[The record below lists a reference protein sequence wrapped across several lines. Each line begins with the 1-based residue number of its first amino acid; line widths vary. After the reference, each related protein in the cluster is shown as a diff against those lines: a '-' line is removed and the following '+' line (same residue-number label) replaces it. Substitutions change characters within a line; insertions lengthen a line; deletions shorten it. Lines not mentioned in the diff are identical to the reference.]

1 MHLWRISNYA
11 DLQGHGG
18 LKYDARWHNKGRP
31 IVYCAEHPAGALS
44 EMLAHMDRSM
54 VPDTYMLLK
63 IMAPDE
69 IQPISAKISFDKL
82 TENVATTRQIGD
94 RWLAAGKSLLLRVPS
109 AIVPDA
115 YNVLINPLHPDA
127 AKLKIVKR
135 QHVPFDKRLG

>member
-11 DLQGHGG
+11 DLKGYGG